1 MCGYNGRD
9 MDEQRFRDYL
19 LTRGLDADVIDRAV
33 EVVRLFERQL
43 ETDTPPRTL
52 DEATRDDVRR
62 FMAVLLEGG
71 ESTEANVLALAR
83 YARLS
88 GNREAIVA
96 WLELLDGWDVPV
108 RLAATLGELAGPE
121 ARDAVFGGL
130 DVPPLG
136 TPAEAKPVFTRE
148 LMDRLAAQ
156 VDPETC
162 RQALTSGLHFV
173 PREAFAEERE
183 RYLAAPD
190 IDAFI
195 ADEHERYVA
204 YLSGLRD
211 AGELYFSQPVTDA
224 VVEYVR
230 GTPTCGP
237 GLRDGAI
244 VRVTKIPYMADR
256 YLGEE
261 DELLRRYF
269 ACHCMWA
276 RESLLRPEVR
286 VPPLLC
292 QCSAGFEKQY
302 WDAVLDQPVEVDVV
316 RSALQGDEVCE
327 FAVHLPPDVLP
338 AGPVAAPSQG
348 ASSAA

>member
-1 MCGYNGRD
+1 
-9 MDEQRFRDYL
+9 MDEQGFRTYL
-19 LTRGLDADVIDRAV
+19 ESRNLEPEAIDRSV
-33 EVVRLFERQL
+33 DVVKRFEHEL
-43 ETDTPPRTL
+43 GVGPAPRGIGG
-52 DEATRDDVRR
+52 ATADDVHR
-62 FMAVLLEGG
+62 FAAVLVAGG
-71 ESTEANVLALAR
+71 DNTEENVLALAR
-83 YARLS
+83 HARFS
-88 GNREAIVA
+88 GDREASVA
-96 WLELLDGWDVPV
+96 WLELFDGWDVPAN
-108 RLAATLGELAGPE
+108 LARKLSELAGDDTRE
-121 ARDAVFGGL
+121 GVFAGL
-130 DVPPLG
+130 PVPPLG
-136 TPAEAKPVFTRE
+136 TPAAEKPVFTRE

-173 PREAFAEERE
+173 PKEAFAAERE

-195 ADEHERYVA
+195 ADEHERYIA

-211 AGELYFSQPVTDA
+211 SGELYFSQPITAA

-230 GTPTCGP
+230 QTPTCGP
-237 GLRDGAI
+237 GVREGPV

-256 YLGEE
+256 YLAEE
-261 DELLRRYF
+261 DETRKRYF

-276 RESLLRPEVR
+276 RESLLHPEVR

-316 RSALQGDEVCE
+316 RSALQGDPVCE
-327 FAVHLPPDVLP
+327 FAVHLPEDVVP
-338 AGPVAAPSQG
+338 ADG
-348 ASSAA
+348 